1 MFRLF
6 HDQRI
11 DNCPYT
17 GYNRKR
23 KGGKHMDVVT
33 KITVP
38 DYVYEFY
45 KKVAEN
51 ITHASTEETMSRALF
66 GYAGFLAEKMEQE
79 DGFLTEP
86 TSTN

>member
-1 MFRLF
+1 
-6 HDQRI
+6 
-11 DNCPYT
+11 
-17 GYNRKR
+17 
-23 KGGKHMDVVT
+23 MDVVT

-51 ITHASTEETMSRALF
+51 ITHTTTEDAMSRALF

-79 DGFLTEP
+79 EGFLAEP
-86 TSTN
+86 TDVN